1 VTGGASSGGASSG
14 GTASGGASSGGAAS
28 GGASSGGA
36 ASGGAASG
44 GASSGGA
51 ASGGASS
58 SGGSSSGAL
67 VLTSPVV
74 QDGAKIPARFRC
86 QAPSPELAWSGGP
99 AAQSY
104 AIVFRDVTPGISN
117 GVLHWI
123 IYDLPPSTRSLPEA
137 VPVGYA
143 VAAPAGAHQGKAYNG
158 TVGFQGPCGGNN
170 TYEMTLYALDVAT
183 LTELS
188 SSSTAAAARTAIEAH
203 DTASVKLT
211 ILSSP

>member
-1 VTGGASSGGASSG
+1 
-14 GTASGGASSGGAAS
+14 
-28 GGASSGGA
+28 
-36 ASGGAASG
+36 
-44 GASSGGA
+44 
-51 ASGGASS
+51 
-58 SGGSSSGAL
+58 
-67 VLTSPVV
+67 VV
-74 QDGAKIPARFRC
+74 QDGGKIPARFRC
-86 QAPSPELAWSGGP
+86 QAPSPEIAWSGGP

-104 AIVFRDVTPGISN
+104 AIVFRDVTPATN

-123 IYDLPPSTRSLPEA
+123 IYDLPPSTRSLPEG
-137 VPVGYA
+137 VPVGYS
-143 VAAPAGAHQGKAYNG
+143 VAAPAGAHQGKAYNT

-188 SSSTAAAARTAIEAH
+188 ASSTGAAARTAIEAH